1 MKIKPSVNKNVTAAV
16 KNCREVLV
24 SETIGL
30 LKQIGAEQGQDVL
43 FRKMLFLY
51 QHKGNTTETII
62 CDRIAYCGVGRNG
75 NGYYMVSMGKDEYV
89 APASDL
95 FLSLSSLQIIYDE
108 VRRVV
113 REY

>member
-1 MKIKPSVNKNVTAAV
+1 MKIKPSVNKNVTEAV

-43 FRKMLFLY
+43 FRRALFLY
-51 QHKGNTTETII
+51 QHKGNTSETIV
-62 CDRIAYCGVGRNG
+62 CDRISYVENRSG

-89 APASDL
+89 APVSDM
-95 FLSLSSLQIIYDE
+95 FMTIDSLRAVYEE

>member
-24 SETIGL
+24 AETIGL

-51 QHKGNTTETII
+51 QHKGNTTETIL
-62 CDRIAYCGVGRNG
+62 CDRIAYVENRSG

-89 APASDL
+89 APVSDL

-113 REY
+113 REE